1 MVESFPFFYN
11 VIHWK
16 GFIVCGIYQR
26 GVLVLEG
33 FYSVVKLTRKVHIVR
48 CSGSWLFYCIMCF
61 TDRWSPEGG
70 SLEWRRS
77 LSACPEEF
85 TVRTMSRGQKVIRQA
100 HSLVTVTQGFFKKIY
115 ILNLSLHWYC
125 MHDRDKINLC
135 LKWLT
140 VNMLYTGGLLNFCY
154 LVFCLSF
161 FIFYKKC
168 HGAQMISEKI

>member
-1 MVESFPFFYN
+1 MLW
-11 VIHWK
+11 IHWK
-16 GFIVCGIYQR
+16 GFIVWGIYQR

-77 LSACPEEF
+77 PSACPEEF
-85 TVRTMSRGQKVIRQA
+85 TARTMSRGQKVIHQA
-100 HSLVTVTQGFFKKIY
+100 HSLVTVTQGFFKKINIY
-115 ILNLSLHWYC
+115 WTCLCIDIVCIY
-125 MHDRDKINLC
+125 RDKINLC

-140 VNMLYTGGLLNFCY
+140 VNMLYTGGLLN
-154 LVFCLSF
+154 LLLSGVLLE
-161 FIFYKKC
+161 FIYFL
-168 HGAQMISEKI
+168 